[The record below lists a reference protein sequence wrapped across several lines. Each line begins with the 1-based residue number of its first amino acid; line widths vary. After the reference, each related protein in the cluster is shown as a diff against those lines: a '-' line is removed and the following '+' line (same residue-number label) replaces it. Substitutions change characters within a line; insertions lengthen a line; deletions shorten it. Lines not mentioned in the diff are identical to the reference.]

1 MKVYREEAGDYAIC
15 AASDPGPVKRRN
27 QDYFGIFRPET
38 EQLLRSKG
46 ILIAVA
52 DGMGG
57 LFRGERASRV
67 MIDSLGELYFNEG
80 GDSEPEEELR
90 RAFAEGNR
98 RVFRQVGE
106 GMEVTAGTTCT
117 AAILFPG
124 RAAVAHV
131 GDSRAYLIGSWGIRQ
146 LTRDH
151 SREKYVSGMKG
162 NGEGEEELKRDRR
175 RVMTRSAGVAE
186 EVEPD
191 IISGIEVAAGDRII
205 LCTDGLFS
213 TVPDGR
219 IAELAL
225 SGNGCPGL
233 IRDAASAGGRDN
245 ITLIEALKV

>member
-1 MKVYREEAGDYAIC
+1 MKVYREETGDYAIS
-15 AASDPGPVKRRN
+15 AASDPGPVKKRN

-38 EQLLRSKG
+38 EQLLKSKG

-67 MIDSLGELYFNEG
+67 MIDSLGELYFDKA

-90 RAFAEGNR
+90 RAFLEGNR
-98 RVFRQVGE
+98 KVFRQVGE

-124 RAAVAHV
+124 RATIAHV
-131 GDSRAYLIGSWGIRQ
+131 GDSRAYLIGKRGIRQ
-146 LTRDH
+146 LTEDH
-151 SREKYVSGMKG
+151 SREKYVSGIKK
-162 NGEGEEELKRDRR
+162 NGEEELKRDRR
-175 RVMTRSAGVAE
+175 RVMTRSVGVAE

-191 IISGIEVAAGDRII
+191 IISDIEVAAGDHMI

-233 IRDAASAGGRDN
+233 IRDAVSAGGRDN
-245 ITLIEALKV
+245 ITLIEALKI

>member
-1 MKVYREEAGDYAIC
+1 MKVYREETEDYTIC

-38 EQLLRSKG
+38 EQLLKSKG

-67 MIDSLGELYFNEG
+67 MIDSLGELYF
-80 GDSEPEEELR
+80 DKPDDAEPGEKLR
-90 RAFAEGNR
+90 GAFLEGNR

-124 RAAVAHV
+124 RVTVAHV
-131 GDSRAYLIGSWGIRQ
+131 GDSRAYLIGKRGIRQ
-146 LTRDH
+146 LTEDH
-151 SREKYVSGMKG
+151 SREKYVAGMKD
-162 NGEGEEELKRDRR
+162 NGEEELERDRR
-175 RVMTRSAGVAE
+175 RVMTRSVGVAE

-191 IISGIEVAAGDRII
+191 IISDIEVAAGDRII

-233 IRDAASAGGRDN
+233 IRNAINAGGRDN